1 MKQALELVGVYMKQ
15 MTCARIQWTTEIAR
29 TSVIREKGKLHFD
42 VHEITQISTCSSS
55 HEAAVSSHLAITP
68 IIHTR
73 YLERRQ
79 SL

>member
-1 MKQALELVGVYMKQ
+1 MKQVLELVGVYMKQ
-15 MTCARIQWTTEIAR
+15 PTCARIQWTTEIAR

-55 HEAAVSSHLAITP
+55 HKAAVGSHLVITSNSLV
-68 IIHTR
+68 H